1 MSRKLL
7 VIDDDTDVLKGLTV
21 RLKANGYAVAQA
33 VDGMQAILA
42 ARRERPDL
50 ILLDI
55 GLPGGDGY
63 SVMERLRSMRPLAR
77 IPIVVLTA
85 LDPATHQE
93 RALRAGAA
101 AFLQKPVE
109 NEALLGAI
117 RSALGDSGAPP
128 PATRAG
134 GVG

>member
-93 RALRAGAA
+93 RALQAGAA

-117 RSALGDSGAPP
+117 RSALGDLGAPP
-128 PATRAG
+128 PAAKAR

>member
-93 RALRAGAA
+93 RALQAGAA

-128 PATRAG
+128 PAAKAR